1 MTLEFPGF
9 VDIQVN
15 GFAGID
21 FNSADVTA
29 DQIREALAALRNT
42 GVTRVLPTL
51 ITGPLDRFVSCVRT
65 ILAVDDPAIAGI
77 HQEGP
82 YISSTDGPRGAH
94 PRAHTIPASLDDF
107 KRRQEAADGR
117 IVLVTLAP
125 EVEGAFA
132 LIEYLIANGVR
143 VAIGHS
149 EATPAVIRDAIR
161 AGATMSTH
169 LGNGCASMIPRHTNL
184 IWEQL
189 ASDELLASFI
199 GEVACENDPR
209 NRCHRCGRLPGRL
222 VPDRRNGGRG
232 GGRRA
237 RVAARNAL
245 PGRIGRDDARGR
257 REYRAL
263 HGIADRGGAADGHD
277 DSSGVH
283 GDCPGWY
290 GVGRVGSR
298 AIHFERT
305 SGPVLVGRHNV
316 IDGGLKPGYVRGNV

>member
-199 GEVACENDPR
+199 VDGYHLPAALVKSAVRAKSPARTILVTDAIAAAGCPAGSYRIGEMEVEVAGD
-209 NRCHRCGRLPGRL
+209 GRVSLRGTPYLAGSAVTMPEAVANTVRFTGLPIEE
-222 VPDRRNGGRG
+222 V
-232 GGRRA
+232 
-237 RVAARNAL
+237 L
-245 PGRIGRDDARGR
+245 PMATTIPA
-257 REYRAL
+257 EYM
-263 HGIADRGGAADGHD
+263 GIA
-277 DSSGVH
+277 
-283 GDCPGWY
+283 
-290 GVGRVGSR
+290 
-298 AIHFERT
+298 
-305 SGPVLVGRHNV
+305 LVGTVSAEWDPERSILNV
-316 IDGGLKPGYVRGNV
+316 RRVQF